1 VGKTT
6 LKELLHNAAINHD
19 DESTLE
25 IIERFM
31 PIIEKNARI
40 LRYDG
45 AESDLIIHLIEVIF
59 SMKPEKIDKLLEGQ
73 AVNYIVKTIK
83 NKRID
88 IARKK
93 IKACDEIHLFES
105 GDYLIEH
112 IDKQEVDGLLEVLSE
127 RQKNV
132 IVLKYFYGYSDVEI
146 AKHFGISRQA
156 VNKIHRVA
164 IGKMKAENS

>member
-1 VGKTT
+1 MEKTT

-19 DESTLE
+19 DEATLE

-31 PIIEKNARI
+31 PMIKKNARI

-59 SMKPEKIDKLLEGQ
+59 SMKPEKINKLLEGQ
-73 AVNYIVKTIK
+73 VVNYIVKTIK

-88 IARKK
+88 IARKQV
-93 IKACDEIHLFES
+93 KACDEIQLFES
-105 GDYLIEH
+105 GDYVIEH
-112 IDKQEVDGLLEVLSE
+112 IDKQEVDELLEVLSE

-132 IVLKYFYGYSDVEI
+132 IVLKYFYGYSDIEI

-164 IGKMKAENS
+164 IGKMKSENS